1 MAKQNR
7 KDSYEPTIENRR
19 ARHDYLISDTLECG
33 IVLGGS
39 EVKSIRAGR
48 VNLIEGFADINPR
61 TGELW
66 LLNVDIAL
74 YPQAPRSHLQR
85 APRKLLAH
93 RREINRLMGATTGK
107 GTTIVPLSM
116 YFKEGRVK
124 VEIGVATGKKEHD
137 KRDASKEREARKEMQ
152 RGMVRKRIG

>member
-7 KDSYEPTIENRR
+7 KESYEPRIENRR
-19 ARHDYLISDTLECG
+19 AYHDYLITDKVECG

-39 EVKSIRAGR
+39 EVKSIRSGR
-48 VNLIEGFADINPR
+48 VNLAEGYADINPR
-61 TGELW
+61 TRELW

-93 RREINRLMGATTGK
+93 KREINRLEKASSVKGATL
-107 GTTIVPLSM
+107 IPLAM
-116 YFKEGRVK
+116 YFVEGRVK
-124 VEIGVATGKKEHD
+124 VEIGLATGKQEHD
-137 KRDASKEREARKEMQ
+137 KRNTSKEREARKEIQ
-152 RGMVRKRIG
+152 RGMTKKKIG